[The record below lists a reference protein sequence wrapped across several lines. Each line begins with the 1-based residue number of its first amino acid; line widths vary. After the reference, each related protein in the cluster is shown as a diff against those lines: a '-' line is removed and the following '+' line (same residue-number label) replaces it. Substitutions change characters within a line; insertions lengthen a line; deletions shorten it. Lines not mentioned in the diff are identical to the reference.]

1 MLIVCAVHS
10 GNISHMEVFDLMTA
24 NAALNVVPTPRAR
37 SGELAHPGLEPA
49 GAE

>member
-1 MLIVCAVHS
+1 MQVKPYRDMSQIE
-10 GNISHMEVFDLMTA
+10 IFDIMTA

-37 SGELAHPGLEPA
+37 PGELAHPGLEPA